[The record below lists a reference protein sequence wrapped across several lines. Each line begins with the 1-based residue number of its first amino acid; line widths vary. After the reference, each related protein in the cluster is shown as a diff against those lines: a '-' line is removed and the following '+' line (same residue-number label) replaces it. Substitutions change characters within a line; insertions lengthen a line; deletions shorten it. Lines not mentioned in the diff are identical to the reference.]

1 MSTLVDSFSREDW
14 RSIPRNISSVCLTS
28 LRDEKSV
35 LSQRASCSASSVYQ
49 PRTITLSQSPTC
61 LCQPIRAQCGEG
73 AANERLVMCRE
84 PRWAPWHYCRD
95 CTGPVDVAQQPP
107 SLAGTQSENPLTAT
121 PSAPPAPCQSSP
133 PLRSP
138 PACWVSSGLGSLSY
152 PAGPTVS
159 PQIWLRWWW
168 DVLARAAWSKTI
180 IYSSLQVVETV
191 TASMWDNM
199 YRDSSE
205 QFIQTSPQHLWH
217 RQCENVSFSK
227 KEIILW

>member
-1 MSTLVDSFSREDW
+1 M
-14 RSIPRNISSVCLTS
+14 
-28 LRDEKSV
+28 

-107 SLAGTQSENPLTAT
+107 SLAGTQSDNPLTAT
-121 PSAPPAPCQSSP
+121 PSAPPAPCLSSP

-138 PACWVSSGLGSLSY
+138 PACWVSPGLGSRIRLVLPLVLRSDCAGGEMCWPERPGVKLSY
-152 PAGPTVS
+152 TV
-159 PQIWLRWWW
+159 L
-168 DVLARAAWSKTI
+168 
-180 IYSSLQVVETV
+180 
-191 TASMWDNM
+191 
-199 YRDSSE
+199 YR
-205 QFIQTSPQHLWH
+205 
-217 RQCENVSFSK
+217 
-227 KEIILW
+227 